1 LTVKVTAN
9 YRLFGYIYTKPEE
22 GRLPSP

>member
-1 LTVKVTAN
+1 MLLH
-9 YRLFGYIYTKPEE
+9 RFESCCLFDYICTKPEE

>member
-1 LTVKVTAN
+1 LTVEFTVN

-22 GRLPSP
+22 GWLPHP